1 MEGLSTLAELSTL
14 NMNDNLIQ
22 KIADIGNCPKLD
34 TLQLKN
40 NKIGTHPDGDLES
53 LKALLECPSLEV
65 LDLSSNYISDPRVID
80 EVLVKLP
87 HLRVLYVKGNP
98 FTQKVSM
105 FRKNMIHKIPTLRH
119 LDDAPILDEDRRRA
133 AAFMRGGH
141 AEERK
146 ELDWIRQEKREA
158 YASNHYEFKA
168 TIIRIRD
175 EKAAKDGI
183 KHHAD
188 NPLFGEVEKP
198 EPAEEAPKK
207 ESMKD
212 LMKKAKMAQQ
222 MKKEE

>member
-1 MEGLSTLAELSTL
+1 MEGLSTLTELSTL
-14 NMNDNLIQ
+14 NLSDNLVQTIS
-22 KIADIGNCPKLD
+22 DINNCSKLE

-40 NKIGTHPDGDLES
+40 NKIGTHPDGDLAS
-53 LKALLECPSLEV
+53 LKALLDCPSIEV
-65 LDLSSNYISDPRVID
+65 LDLSGNYISDPTVID
-80 EVLVKLP
+80 EVLAKLP

-98 FTQKVSM
+98 FTRKVSM
-105 FRKNMIHKIPTLRH
+105 FRKNMIHKIPTLRQ
-119 LDDAPILDEDRRRA
+119 LDDAPILEEDRRRA

-158 YASNHYEFKA
+158 HASNHEEFKA

-175 EKAAKDGI
+175 EKAAKDGV

-188 NPLFGEVEKP
+188 NPLFGEVARP
-198 EPAEEAPKK
+198 EPEQAPK

-222 MKKEE
+222 KKKEE